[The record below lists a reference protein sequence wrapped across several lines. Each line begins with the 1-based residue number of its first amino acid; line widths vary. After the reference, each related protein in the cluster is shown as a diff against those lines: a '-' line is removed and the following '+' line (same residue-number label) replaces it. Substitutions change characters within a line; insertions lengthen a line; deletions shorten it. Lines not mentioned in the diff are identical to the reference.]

1 MKNTTAK
8 TLRTI
13 ILVAWTIVMAGMLV
27 VIQKVA
33 GNVEQQKTVSTIII
47 GLVLFSAILAGV
59 VYRLTKIIKDSS
71 RAQQ

>member
-13 ILVAWTIVMAGMLV
+13 ILVAWTIVMASMLV
-27 VIQKVA
+27 VIQKAA

-47 GLVLFSAILAGV
+47 GVVLFSAVLAGA

-71 RAQQ
+71 RAQ

>member
-13 ILVAWTIVMAGMLV
+13 ILVAWTIVMADMLV

-47 GLVLFSAILAGV
+47 GLVLFSAVLAGV

-71 RAQQ
+71 RAQ

>member
-13 ILVAWTIVMAGMLV
+13 ILVAWMIVMASMLV

-47 GLVLFSAILAGV
+47 GLVLFSAVLAGA

-71 RAQQ
+71 RAQ

>member
-47 GLVLFSAILAGV
+47 GLVLFSAVLAGA

-71 RAQQ
+71 CAQ

>member
-33 GNVEQQKTVSTIII
+33 GNVEQQKTISTIIV
-47 GLVLFSAILAGV
+47 GLVLFSAVLAGV

-71 RAQQ
+71 REQ

>member
-13 ILVAWTIVMAGMLV
+13 ILVAWTIVMASMLV

-71 RAQQ
+71 RAQ

>member
-1 MKNTTAK
+1 MKSTTAK

-13 ILVAWTIVMAGMLV
+13 ILVGWTILIAAMPVI
-27 VIQKVA
+27 IQKVA

-47 GLVLFSAILAGV
+47 GLVLFSAVLAGV

-71 RAQQ
+71 RAQ

>member
-1 MKNTTAK
+1 MKSSTAK

-13 ILVAWTIVMAGMLV
+13 ILVGWTILIAAMLV
-27 VIQKVA
+27 IIQKVA

-47 GLVLFSAILAGV
+47 GLVLFSAVLAGV

-71 RAQQ
+71 RA

>member
-1 MKNTTAK
+1 MKSNTAK

-13 ILVAWTIVMAGMLV
+13 ILVAWTIVMASMLV

-33 GNVEQQKTVSTIII
+33 GNVEQQKTISTIIVE
-47 GLVLFSAILAGV
+47 LVLFSAVLAGV

-71 RAQQ
+71 REQ

>member
-1 MKNTTAK
+1 MKSNTAK

-13 ILVAWTIVMAGMLV
+13 ILVARTIVMASMLV

-33 GNVEQQKTVSTIII
+33 GNVEQQKTISTIIV
-47 GLVLFSAILAGV
+47 GLVLFSAVLAGV

-71 RAQQ
+71 REQ

>member
-71 RAQQ
+71 RAQ

>member
-1 MKNTTAK
+1 MKSNTAK

-13 ILVAWTIVMAGMLV
+13 ILVAWTIVMASMLV

-33 GNVEQQKTVSTIII
+33 GNVEQQKTISTIIV
-47 GLVLFSAILAGV
+47 GLVLFSAVLAGV

-71 RAQQ
+71 HEQ

>member
-33 GNVEQQKTVSTIII
+33 GNVEKTVSTIII
-47 GLVLFSAILAGV
+47 GLVLFSAVLAGA

-71 RAQQ
+71 RAQ